1 MNQIKGLLHSKNE
14 AVQVSEKF
22 KKRDFV
28 IQVAGE
34 YPQFIALQLSQ
45 DKCGLIDNVIIDQ
58 EINCHINLRGRLWTD
73 PKGVEKCFNTLE
85 VWKIET
91 GAAQVEHPKAG
102 QAEDDLPF

>member
-1 MNQIKGLLHSKNE
+1 MNVKGLLHSKGE

-34 YPQFIALQLSQ
+34 YPQYIALQLSQ
-45 DKCGLIDNVIIDQ
+45 DKCGLIDNVIIGQ

-73 PKGVEKCFNTLE
+73 PKTNVEKCFNTLE
-85 VWKIET
+85 TWKIET
-91 GAAQVEHPKAG
+91 GAAQFEQPKDGKA
-102 QAEDDLPF
+102 QDDLPF

>member
-1 MNQIKGLLHSKNE
+1 MTVKGLLHSKAE

-45 DKCGLIDNVIIDQ
+45 DKCGLIDNVIIGQ

-85 VWKIET
+85 TWKIET
-91 GAAQVEHPKAG
+91 GAAQVETPANGKS
-102 QAEDDLPF
+102 EDDLPF